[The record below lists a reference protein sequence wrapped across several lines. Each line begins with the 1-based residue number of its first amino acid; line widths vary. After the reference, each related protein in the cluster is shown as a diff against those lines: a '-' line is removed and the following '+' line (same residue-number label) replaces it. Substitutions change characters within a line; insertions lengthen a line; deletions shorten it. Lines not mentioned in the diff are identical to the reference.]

1 MVQRSR
7 DVKVTHSSVQVP
19 EELEKAIGTMTRK
32 ERSIVYISRSYCVA
46 SPIGYDLN
54 IPAEAEELEFEVEL
68 VQLIQVDYTR
78 SYYLSM
84 HYLLMLLLE
93 VLNFLF
99 FVHFPVLSSNVLC
112 FNSSVDDRT
121 VHFLIILPICSWRQ
135 TL

>member
-1 MVQRSR
+1 M
-7 DVKVTHSSVQVP
+7 KVTHSSVQIP

-46 SPIGYDLN
+46 SLTGYDLK

-78 SYYLSM
+78 SYYLSK

-93 VLNFLF
+93 VLNFF
-99 FVHFPVLSSNVLC
+99 FC
-112 FNSSVDDRT
+112 FGPFSCPSIKCFDVSIHLVMT
-121 VHFLIILPICSWRQ
+121 GKFIF
-135 TL
+135 